1 MYLDHEHHVQTM
13 GELPLIKKDRIE
25 LENVGGRERR
35 VIKGLKKR
43 Q

>member
-1 MYLDHEHHVQTM
+1 MTIMCKPVL
-13 GELPLIKKDRIE
+13 LPIKKDRIE

-35 VIKGLKKR
+35 AIQCLKKK